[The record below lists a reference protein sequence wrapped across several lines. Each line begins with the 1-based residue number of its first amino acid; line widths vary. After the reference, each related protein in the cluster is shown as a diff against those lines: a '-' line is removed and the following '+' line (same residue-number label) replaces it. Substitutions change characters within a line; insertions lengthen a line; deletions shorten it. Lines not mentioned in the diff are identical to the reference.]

1 MYRPIVFRRTML
13 ELSARRPVRRIPC
26 GITSQESL
34 YLSFRKQYSVG
45 PETNAPQ
52 GSKSGSFLPKLVVAG
67 VALGAA
73 GFGAYQ
79 LYQTTIEDGESFP
92 AAKVVVDLSNV
103 NKYPREEK
111 NINEKGGES
120 ASQVNDKDQPT
131 PEENSEREEDRE
143 LLSDSQS
150 NLISQNEAVISNTT
164 PDASLG
170 MKGQEG
176 KNILEQNET
185 SDAMT
190 ILAQDKE
197 VEEEKE
203 VKSILIVE
211 QAAKDTPVDKEV
223 EEEKEMKSILIVEQA
238 AKDTPVDA
246 VFVGEGKP
254 NTLLDVY
261 HLPDRDEVPISTQ
274 SNQYKDGKLVLDFL
288 QAIHTAEK
296 RQEEMDAHIFAEE
309 KRKMKEK
316 YEKEL
321 KDARVRELM
330 YAEDAAILDKE
341 LKKERVKAVSSLKS
355 LQETLNNK
363 LRTELEQKEAEAES
377 NLKQVQD
384 LAKAELTSA
393 LACEKSSQIEK
404 MSEAN
409 LHINALCQAFYAR
422 SEEARQSHSIQKLAL
437 GTLALEDALSKGLPI
452 QKEIEALHIYLKD
465 MDKEPLLDLALSS
478 LPSETQNYGTDTLL
492 QLRHKFEA
500 MKKTVRHFSFIPPGG
515 GGGIITHSLAHIAS
529 WLKVK
534 EVIDESGDGIESVIN
549 RVESFLEDGRL
560 PEAADALENCVKGT
574 EAEDVVNDWVKR
586 ARNRAITEQALTLL
600 QAYATSVSLT

>member
-211 QAAKDTPVDKEV
+211 QAAKDTPVD
-223 EEEKEMKSILIVEQA
+223 
-238 AKDTPVDA
+238 A

-274 SNQYKDGKLVLDFL
+274 SNQYKDFLGANKESTDVYVSKDGKLVLDFL